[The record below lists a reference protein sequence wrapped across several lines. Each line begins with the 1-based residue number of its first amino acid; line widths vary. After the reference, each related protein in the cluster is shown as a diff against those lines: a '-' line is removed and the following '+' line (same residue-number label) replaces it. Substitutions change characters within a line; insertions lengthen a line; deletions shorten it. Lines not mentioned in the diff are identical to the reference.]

1 MENRS
6 CTLSLNLHEIVL
18 VRNYCL
24 LGLLILSLAACQK
37 PQGFDYRAVKNVTI
51 ERLGFEKSTL
61 SMGLVYYNPNNFGVD
76 LRKVDCDIYVD
87 NHYLGKFQLDTLM
100 HINRKAEFTLPSRI
114 LVDMQGIFKNAL
126 TFIFNREVLLNVKG
140 TTRVGKAGF
149 FKTIPF
155 NYEARHKLD
164 LGM

>member
-1 MENRS
+1 M
-6 CTLSLNLHEIVL
+6 
-18 VRNYCL
+18 
-24 LGLLILSLAACQK
+24 
-37 PQGFDYRAVKNVTI
+37 D
-51 ERLGFEKSTL
+51 
-61 SMGLVYYNPNNFGVD
+61 LVYYNPNNFGVD

-126 TFIFNREVLLNVKG
+126 TFLFNREVLLNVKG